1 MSVVSEVIIGSLL
14 RLADDS
20 KENCERNTFNL
31 LDAED
36 VTRCLEGEPNAYRRI
51 VERYQQRVG
60 RMMWRFTRDP
70 VIHQELVQDVF
81 VETYLSLRG
90 FRHRSPFEH
99 WLSRVATRVGYKYWR
114 RKEREKESRTI
125 SIEDCPTLTAQ
136 DRDEGAEARI
146 ANQINSLL
154 AQLPSRDRLVLT
166 LRYMEEC
173 SVEETARRTGW
184 SQTLVK
190 VQTWRARNKLR
201 KLIEDLGENF
211 ER

>member
-1 MSVVSEVIIGSLL
+1 MSVVSEYIAGSLL
-14 RLADDS
+14 SLADNS
-20 KENCERNTFNL
+20 KGSCARGTFDH

-36 VTRCLEGEPNAYRRI
+36 VVRCLEGDSEAYRRI

-60 RMMWRFTRDP
+60 RMMWRFSRDP

-81 VETYLSLRG
+81 VETYLSLRS

-99 WLSRVATRVGYKYWR
+99 WLSRIATRVGYKYWR
-114 RKEREKESRTI
+114 MKEREKESRII
-125 SIEDCPTLTAQ
+125 SIEDCPTLSVPAE
-136 DRDEGAEARI
+136 DGGKEART
-146 ANQINSLL
+146 AGQVYSLL
-154 AQLPSRDRLVLT
+154 AQLPPRDRLVLT

-173 SVEETARRTGW
+173 SVEETASRTGW

-201 KLIEDLGENF
+201 KLIEDLGEDF

>member
-1 MSVVSEVIIGSLL
+1 MFVVSEVLVGNLL
-14 RLADDS
+14 RV
-20 KENCERNTFNL
+20 
-31 LDAED
+31 AED
-36 VTRCLEGEPNAYRRI
+36 RRGSYERCSLDRLDTADVACCLEGEPNAYRRI
-51 VERYQQRVG
+51 VERYQERVG

-81 VETYLSLRG
+81 VETYLSLKG

-99 WLSRVATRVGYKYWR
+99 WLSRIATRVGYKYWMMR
-114 RKEREKESRTI
+114 EREKESRMV
-125 SIEDCPTLTAQ
+125 SIEDFPNLTSTDLNEGKEERTTHQVHTLL
-136 DRDEGAEARI
+136 G
-146 ANQINSLL
+146 
-154 AQLPSRDRLVLT
+154 QLPPRDRLVLT

-201 KLIEDLGENF
+201 RLIEELGEDF